1 MSLYKRDLDI
11 DRRWSRL
18 MSLLENHVG
27 KRPKDLNAVLFLIG
41 VQELGHGSRTYSKEE
56 KQDLMHIA
64 ICRVLSPAGY
74 YRLQGHDEDGW
85 PHWKALRKLP
95 RFDLPE
101 QERLLR
107 MQVLDYFEDE
117 FGWVIAADHEDS
129 NV

>member
-1 MSLYKRDLDI
+1 VSLYKRDLDI

-18 MSLLENHVG
+18 MSLLENHLG

-41 VQELGHGSRTYSKEE
+41 VQELGHGSRSFSKEE

-117 FGWVIAADHEDS
+117 FGWVIAADHEDP